1 MRVEPTLIAGR
12 AASSPSM
19 RIAPVVLSVQEP
31 DSGCQYWAL
40 DIRWPRSCPFLP
52 IRPTFAA
59 DERARQTTN
68 TVRCGAEAEPTSR
81 SATSPSA
88 FFVVTTSRPFTCA
101 AVPRVGV
108 PFAVENV
115 AFSLPPRDLH
125 AVIAPVSASKEKSS
139 AREASSQ

>member
-1 MRVEPTLIAGR
+1 MRVDPTFTAGR
-12 AASSPSM
+12 AVSSPST

-68 TVRCGAEAEPTSR
+68 TVRCGAETEPTSR

-88 FFVVTTSRPFTCA
+88 FLVVTTSWPFAFA
-101 AVPRVGV
+101 AVPHVGV
-108 PFAVENV
+108 PLAVVNV

-125 AVIAPVSASKEKSS
+125 DVMAPVAASKEKSS
-139 AREASSQ
+139 SREASSQ